1 MLKTNLGY
9 LSGRIINIKK
19 IPYLDDV
26 LLGNFF
32 IGIMEIV
39 RKSGK
44 TDFVNV
50 LLTFSDI
57 KEHPMLI
64 NNGKFI
70 ISGSFRTH
78 NIYKGNRRESFQ
90 AFYPNEIIEHSNKN
104 YESTLINKMINKNNV
119 INLQGKIFKIGK
131 QRSIKSRKEKTNFL
145 LKVQENSPNFSS
157 IIPCVAWEANSEFVS
172 MLDEGESINIQGSIQ
187 SRLIKKFIR
196 SRKNKKK
203 SIVKTNTINE
213 IIAYRI
219 SSTFDFDEN
228 NGVMI

>member
-131 QRSIKSRKEKTNFL
+131 QRSIK
-145 LKVQENSPNFSS
+145 
-157 IIPCVAWEANSEFVS
+157 
-172 MLDEGESINIQGSIQ
+172 
-187 SRLIKKFIR
+187 
-196 SRKNKKK
+196 
-203 SIVKTNTINE
+203 
-213 IIAYRI
+213 
-219 SSTFDFDEN
+219 
-228 NGVMI
+228 